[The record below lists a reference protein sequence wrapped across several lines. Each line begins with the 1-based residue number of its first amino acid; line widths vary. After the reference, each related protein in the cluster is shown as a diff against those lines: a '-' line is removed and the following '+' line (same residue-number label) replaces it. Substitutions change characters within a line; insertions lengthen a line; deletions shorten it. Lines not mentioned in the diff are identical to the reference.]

1 MSDKIKIA
9 LVDDECLFLEGL
21 ILLFSNNKNIEVV
34 IGSSGGN
41 ELLVGLNQMS
51 PDRFPEIA
59 LIDIQME
66 PMDGFELVEL
76 LKKKYPD
83 LKIII
88 LSSHYRAAMLGHMIK
103 LGISA
108 FLPKNA
114 KQELL
119 FDAIEKVH
127 QSGVFFTQKDHEMLR
142 SFVSNKSQNIY
153 FHPKD
158 DLSPREIEVLQLI
171 CSEHNNQEIADKLF
185 LSKRTVE
192 SHRQRLLEKIGTKNT
207 VGLVVYAICNELY
220 TPDSKYYN

>member
-1 MSDKIKIA
+1 MNNQIRIG

-21 ILLFSNNKNIEVV
+21 TLLFSNNINIEVV
-34 IGSSGGN
+34 ITSMGGN
-41 ELLVGLNQMS
+41 EFLDGIAQM
-51 PDRFPEIA
+51 PADRFPEIA

-66 PMDGFELVEL
+66 PMNGFDLVEL
-76 LKKKYPD
+76 LKKNYPD

-114 KQELL
+114 NQALL
-119 FDAIEKVH
+119 YEAIEKVH
-127 QSGVFFTQKDHEMLR
+127 LSGVFFTQKDHEMLR